1 MTYTEILQQAELG
14 NAEAQAEVGF
24 CHFWGHKVDY
34 IDYDEAVKW
43 FKKSADQDCAYGQYW
58 MQRCLSEGLG
68 IERNTSLR
76 KEYADK
82 AFQWFTK
89 EADQTNAKVQLYIG
103 YCYQEGAGTNV
114 NAKFAFE
121 WYKKSATQGLADAE
135 YCLAICYASE
145 FGTEQNG
152 DEYAK
157 WTRSAAEHGNAPSQF
172 NWASI
177 LAAGYANE
185 GKPNYEDAVAWFKKA
200 AEQGH
205 VGAQL
210 ALANCYESGC
220 GVEQS
225 EQDAFL
231 WYQKAADR
239 GSIEAQE
246 KVCSAEDLYDMSVEL
261 LNTNNEE
268 YYERAYRYCLASYNK
283 GGHFAAYNL
292 ALMHLNG
299 TAPVCDAI
307 FADRLLRD
315 AHKYGNE
322 KAQDTYAD
330 LMQMINTFAP
340 NAIAN
345 PILPS
350 AEVPVFDGIED
361 SIKQFDSITVN
372 GAQGALCGR
381 IGSICNYPL
390 VELKK
395 SREFQSVCGE
405 TLGENPSDGICLHVT
420 FVQATNNLTTA
431 NIEEAFYFQIFKQLD
446 IFNEFTCFINADITN
461 SENTVGNIWEFVVD
475 CNHDID
481 KAKRIASSLI
491 YHLYGYKKGWLY
503 PTIFLDIQTDQMQVI
518 PSEDASSYIGT
529 LYCNVENF
537 NWLDTIL
544 LSICMAV
551 GVYLTLDEGIGT
563 LIFVSIMVPICYIAQ
578 VPIILARINF
588 KKLKFPKRNYIRLF
602 RNPNNNY

>member
-1 MTYTEILQQAELG
+1 MKYSEILQQAELG

-24 CHFWGHKVDY
+24 CHFWGHKVEN
-34 IDYDEAVKW
+34 IDYVEAIKW
-43 FKKSADQDCAYGQYW
+43 FKKSADQNCAYGQYW

-68 IERNTSLR
+68 IERNKSLR

-114 NAKFAFE
+114 NAKSAFD
-121 WYKKSATQGLADAE
+121 WYKKSAEQGFADAE
-135 YCLAICYASE
+135 YCLAICYASG
-145 FGTEQNG
+145 FGTDQNG

-185 GKPNYEDAVAWFKKA
+185 GNPNYEEAVVWFKKA

-205 VGAQL
+205 TGAQL

-220 GVEQS
+220 GVSQS
-225 EQDAFL
+225 EQEAIL

-239 GSIEAQE
+239 GNIEAQE
-246 KVCSAEDLYDMSVEL
+246 KVCSAEELYGMSVEL
-261 LNTNNEE
+261 LKTNNEE
-268 YYERAYRYCLASYNK
+268 YYERAYRYCLAAYNK

-299 TAPVCDAI
+299 TASVYDAI
-307 FADRLLRD
+307 FADKLLYD
-315 AHKYGNE
+315 AHKYGDE
-322 KAQDTYAD
+322 KAQGIYAN
-330 LMQMINTFAP
+330 LMQDINTFAP
-340 NAIAN
+340 NAITN

-350 AEVPVFDGIED
+350 AEVPIFDGIED
-361 SIKQFDSITVN
+361 SIKQFDSTTVN

-381 IGSICNYPL
+381 IGSICDYPL

-395 SREFQSVCGE
+395 SHEFQSVCGE
-405 TLGENPSDGICLHVT
+405 TLGENPSDGICIHVT
-420 FVQATNNLTTA
+420 FMQSTNNLTLA
-431 NIEEAFYFQIFKQLD
+431 NLEEAFYFQIFKQLD
-446 IFNEFTCFINADITN
+446 IFNEFTCFFSADITN
-461 SENTVGNIWEFVVD
+461 AENTVGNIWEFAVD
-475 CNHDID
+475 CGHDID

-503 PTIFLDIQTDQMQVI
+503 PPIFLNVQTDQMQVI
-518 PSEDASSYIGT
+518 PSDDASSTVGM
-529 LYCNVENF
+529 LYGNIENF
-537 NWLDTIL
+537 NWVDAIL

-551 GVYLTLDEGIGT
+551 GIYLTLDEGIGA
-563 LIFVSIMVPICYIAQ
+563 LIFVSIIIPICYIAQ
-578 VPIILARINF
+578 VPIILARINL
-588 KKLKFPKRNYIRLF
+588 KKLRFPKRNYIRFF